1 MPSAVGTKRPRPTA
15 TATGVEPPPVVPI
28 HQQQQNPK
36 PAAARQLSGATK
48 NMRFMKRRGGDLH
61 SRPQGQSDEAS
72 QPKKNVPKA
81 RDDTTTA
88 VVMGL
93 SSNSTTAT
101 GLLHGGEVQ
110 QSAHH
115 AATTDSVES
124 SDEEM
129 ADSNNCAS
137 PGAALQAVPVQTA
150 TPQDMY
156 GWEQSQALGRRSFGG
171 FQPVTTENWYHQ
183 QQAHKAA
190 SGVMQHQLSD
200 SELRRLHS
208 RSTRRG
214 KKQSPH
220 DQQQPNKRDNKKLK
234 QISGSGGK
242 STKNAV
248 ERGKLMDELMM
259 E

>member
-1 MPSAVGTKRPRPTA
+1 MPSAVGTKRPRPAA
-15 TATGVEPPPVVPI
+15 TAAVVEPPPVVPI
-28 HQQQQNPK
+28 HEQQNPK

-110 QSAHH
+110 HSAHH
-115 AATTDSVES
+115 AATTDSFES

-129 ADSNNCAS
+129 PDSNNCAS

-190 SGVMQHQLSD
+190 SGVMQQHQLSD